1 MGQRTG
7 QPQALKTL
15 GLLAFK
21 GQPMGQRLPQR
32 LPQPLPIN
40 NNDNNENNVSSSL
53 ERGKT
58 RLQIL
63 IIGVIFKIRIQRN
76 IM

>member
-1 MGQRTG
+1 MG

-15 GLLAFK
+15 GLLEFE
-21 GQPMGQRLPQR
+21 GQPTGQRLPQR
-32 LPQPLPIN
+32 LPQPLPTN

-58 RLQIL
+58 PPCKFQLSVL
-63 IIGVIFKIRIQRN
+63 SLK
-76 IM
+76 